1 MNRSSLKRLS
11 ARHPAD
17 RAGGDDGFEQ
27 FETASQDRSSHS
39 EGAAEAAANPRR
51 TGPSLPAR
59 AVGYLSRREH
69 SRAELSRKLA
79 PHALAAGQ
87 DEAAV
92 ERVLDQLV
100 AKGLLSDARFA
111 VSLSHR
117 RGQRYGTARVMMELR
132 QQGVGA
138 DVLAQTQSQLKD
150 TELERA
156 REVWQ
161 RKFGQPAGTPAERAK
176 QLRFLQSR
184 GFASEVCYRVVRDSD
199 SDRFDA

>member
-1 MNRSSLKRLS
+1 MNRSYLKRPA
-11 ARHPAD
+11 AR
-17 RAGGDDGFEQ
+17 RAGSRADDDNGFEQ
-27 FETASQDRSSHS
+27 FETASIDRSSPD
-39 EGAAEAAANPRR
+39 EQAAEAAASPRR
-51 TGPSLPAR
+51 AGPSLLAR
-59 AVGYLSRREH
+59 AIGYLSRREH
-69 SRAELSRKLA
+69 SRTELARKLA

-100 AKGLLSDARFA
+100 AKGLLSDTRFA
-111 VSLSHR
+111 ASLSHR

-138 DVLAQTQSQLKD
+138 EVLAQTQSQLKD

-161 RKFGQPAGTPAERAK
+161 RKFGQPAATPAERAK

-199 SDRFDA
+199 AA

>member
-1 MNRSSLKRLS
+1 MNRSSLKRPP
-11 ARHPAD
+11 ARHPAS
-17 RAGGDDGFEQ
+17 RADDDDGFEQ
-27 FETASQDRSSHS
+27 FDAAPIDRSSPDEEAS
-39 EGAAEAAANPRR
+39 EAAASPRR
-51 TGPSLPAR
+51 SGPTLLAR
-59 AVGYLSRREH
+59 AIGYLSRREH
-69 SRAELSRKLA
+69 SRTELARKLA

-92 ERVLDQLV
+92 EHVLQQLV

-111 VSLSHR
+111 ASLSHR

-138 DVLAQTQSQLKD
+138 EVLAETQSQLKD

-161 RKFGQPAGTPAERAK
+161 RKFGQPAGNPAERAK

-184 GFASEVCYRVVRDSD
+184 GFSSEVCYRVVRESE
-199 SDRFDA
+199 AA